1 VTVYQRAKILGSGH
15 APGLGTFQ
23 VTYQLCPHEHV
34 NRGEALRCEL
44 GGDYLY
50 ERAKDQLVELRPW
63 ERANG
68 APLTIAQAR
77 TAVFEAMVSVDPRLA
92 EETQH
97 AQASPN
103 VEQRG
108 NRLDVTIYHADGL
121 FTRFEAAIREYLG
134 PSVDLIEASYD

>member
-1 VTVYQRAKILGSGH
+1 VTVYHRAKILGSGH

-50 ERAKDQLVELRPW
+50 ERTKDQLVELRLW

-68 APLTIAQAR
+68 APLTIEQAR
-77 TAVFEAMVSVDPRLA
+77 TAVSEAMVSVDPRLA

-97 AQASPN
+97 AQAWAN

-108 NRLDVTIYHADGL
+108 NRFDVTIYHADGL
-121 FTRFEAAIREYLG
+121 FSRFEAAIRDALR
-134 PSVDLIEASYD
+134 PSVDLVQENYD